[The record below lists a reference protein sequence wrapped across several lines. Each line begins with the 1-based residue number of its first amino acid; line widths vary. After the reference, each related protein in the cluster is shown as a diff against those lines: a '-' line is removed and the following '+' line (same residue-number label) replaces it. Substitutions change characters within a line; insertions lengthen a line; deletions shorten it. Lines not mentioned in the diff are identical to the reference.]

1 MRLIMTAESAA
12 VSVLWLCT
20 MAIVC
25 AGFPAN
31 DGSLHPNFYA
41 ATCPQAETIVRQEVT
56 RALYTNIGF
65 AAGLVRMHFHDCF
78 VRVRTHAN

>member
-1 MRLIMTAESAA
+1 
-12 VSVLWLCT
+12 